1 MKTEKQYKDLTIREF
16 TKAADVYESSHA
28 GIYEMC
34 KEDYPYISHELA
46 KEDYTDLLDCGC
58 GTGPMISLLY
68 EEDASK
74 HYTGID
80 ITPRMIEVAKAKGLS
95 GVSWVV
101 GDCEDLPFED
111 NSFDAVICSN
121 SFHHYPNPQKFFDS
135 VKRVLRPGGRLILQD
150 YTAPGPVLWLMNH
163 TEMPLANLVGHGDV
177 GAYSLDQVR
186 EICRRSGLNVE
197 KLERGKKFRLH
208 LVARKREID
217 IKARSGE
224 RLEHVTG
231 KGEGMT
237 THKLKKQYY
246 SPATDGFYGAF
257 YECPV
262 HTEKAVILM
271 LGDAVDDRMAV
282 SGVKWLHQQGCHVMA
297 MAPAKKDYGHHN
309 YPLER
314 FGKAIEVLQEKGISK
329 IGIVGASTTGMLA
342 LVAASY
348 YPQISLTVAISP
360 PDFIMEGFYQDGRD
374 GMRERPGNNE
384 SSVSWEGKPLPYL
397 PYAYRHPEY
406 WQKIK
411 EESKEGKD
419 MIASR
424 SMFDESERRHPLQE
438 EEKIR
443 VEKIQGKIL
452 CIGAEDDVLWD
463 TCKYIRRM
471 EERLKDRPHSCR
483 FKALLYE
490 HGTHFAFPESML
502 RIMLPV
508 GGSLLVG
515 AAFRAGREY
524 PKECR
529 ETRRDIDRKLRMVIR
544 KW

>member
-1 MKTEKQYKDLTIREF
+1 MQMKTEKQYKDLTIREF

-186 EICRRSGLNVE
+186 EFCRESGLHVE
-197 KLERGKKFRLH
+197 MLERGRKFRLH
-208 LVARKREID
+208 LVARKRKTD
-217 IKARSGE
+217 VKARSAE
-224 RLEHVTG
+224 RLEHVSG
-231 KGEGMT
+231 KGERMT

-246 SPATDGFYGAF
+246 SPATDG
-257 YECPV
+257 PV
-262 HTEKAVILM
+262 RAQT
-271 LGDAVDDRMAV
+271 
-282 SGVKWLHQQGCHVMA
+282 
-297 MAPAKKDYGHHN
+297 
-309 YPLER
+309 
-314 FGKAIEVLQEKGISK
+314 K
-329 IGIVGASTTGMLA
+329 I
-342 LVAASY
+342 
-348 YPQISLTVAISP
+348 
-360 PDFIMEGFYQDGRD
+360 
-374 GMRERPGNNE
+374 
-384 SSVSWEGKPLPYL
+384 
-397 PYAYRHPEY
+397 PE
-406 WQKIK
+406 
-411 EESKEGKD
+411 
-419 MIASR
+419 A
-424 SMFDESERRHPLQE
+424 
-438 EEKIR
+438 
-443 VEKIQGKIL
+443 
-452 CIGAEDDVLWD
+452 
-463 TCKYIRRM
+463 
-471 EERLKDRPHSCR
+471 
-483 FKALLYE
+483 
-490 HGTHFAFPESML
+490 
-502 RIMLPV
+502 
-508 GGSLLVG
+508 
-515 AAFRAGREY
+515 
-524 PKECR
+524 
-529 ETRRDIDRKLRMVIR
+529 
-544 KW
+544 